1 MKQNKVKVEVF
12 FPFAS
17 CACSFAPLVEK
28 VSRVTS
34 KFKDAVDVQMKST
47 TSKEARTY
55 ALQGSCVVVDGEI
68 RLTPDFEEK
77 DLEEVIV
84 GKCQTA
90 TSGSGKS

>member
-17 CACSFAPLVEK
+17 CACSFAPFVEK

-47 TSKEARTY
+47 TSKEARAY
-55 ALQGSCVVVDGEI
+55 SVQESCVIVDGEV

-77 DLEEVIV
+77 DLEEAI
-84 GKCQTA
+84 
-90 TSGSGKS
+90 TSRH

>member
-1 MKQNKVKVEVF
+1 MKKNKLKVEVF

-28 VSRVTS
+28 VGRVTS
-34 KFKDAVDVQMKST
+34 KFKDAVEVQMKST

-55 ALQGSCVVVDGEI
+55 AVQGSCVIVDGEV

-77 DLEEVIV
+77 ELEEAI
-84 GKCQTA
+84 
-90 TSGSGKS
+90 TSRHQSTKLGSSK